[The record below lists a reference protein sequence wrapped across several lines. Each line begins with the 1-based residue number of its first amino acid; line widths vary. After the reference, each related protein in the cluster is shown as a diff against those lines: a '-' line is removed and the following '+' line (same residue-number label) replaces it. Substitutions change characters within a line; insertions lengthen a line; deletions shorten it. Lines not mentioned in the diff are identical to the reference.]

1 MAPDAGFV
9 KSATIAAGK
18 LESYPRTGSPLP
30 TRLTSGTIS
39 SSPASARTTPS
50 KRRAEFPALAGDSD
64 SSLSE
69 YDGDVADS
77 DAETERLHISPQ
89 KQRPGMTV
97 QHTGSSTITTTSAMA
112 FEITVPTLRDATK
125 QTEDTVDETPAK
137 LSSPETPTRSQTK
150 KRKREEGSPTP
161 KTPVPEEDDET
172 TPKQAAQPPKKKV
185 FSPEA
190 VVQKATI
197 DTSEKEANTQEN
209 PITNGDSTTE
219 DSAATNGVEE
229 DPKVEPVVEEPGDTV
244 MEIVEVIE
252 EETEEAKDEPT
263 SAPDETVQHVDAD
276 ADIPREDDE
285 DTEQDTKRMKAM
297 DELAEIEQMYTKLK
311 DSIYNEKLHRIEIE
325 LKLLHDGTH
334 PEYIAQ
340 RKAIDDRMEEKV
352 RLANAQYHHAMQSL
366 DTSTHVN
373 RAQLHSQYFQQTR
386 MHRENTLYHLSEM
399 WYHIQRERRAS
410 DAIVPE
416 YTYRIPERGS
426 TRIKARQKYNWEVA
440 VLGGIQKYIG
450 FPAAPD
456 VDGATEEE
464 KMEDLEAL
472 GIPPP
477 RVPAVA
483 RSIAPAGVMR
493 LDDYERPVPHHWVPT
508 HTSPPSPA
516 MHSQQHQAQPQPQQQ
531 AHAHQHLHRHH
542 HHHHRPHSHGPP
554 QQAPQHHQEQPAYPT
569 PRRAPSNSN
578 MGPSSSSAS
587 ISSLLHPSESSV
599 KMESQSSQPS
609 LPSIKN
615 TDAFSSY
622 SSHMQQQQR
631 HAPYGLNNHHI
642 NPFGRSMNE
651 PPRVRSPTPH
661 DTEKGGGAAARLG
674 GFRPPATSGSSIGYS

>member
-285 DTEQDTKRMKAM
+285 GDC
-297 DELAEIEQMYTKLK
+297 
-311 DSIYNEKLHRIEIE
+311 
-325 LKLLHDGTH
+325 
-334 PEYIAQ
+334 
-340 RKAIDDRMEEKV
+340 
-352 RLANAQYHHAMQSL
+352 
-366 DTSTHVN
+366 
-373 RAQLHSQYFQQTR
+373 
-386 MHRENTLYHLSEM
+386 
-399 WYHIQRERRAS
+399 
-410 DAIVPE
+410 
-416 YTYRIPERGS
+416 GS
-426 TRIKARQKYNWEVA
+426 H
-440 VLGGIQKYIG
+440 
-450 FPAAPD
+450 
-456 VDGATEEE
+456 
-464 KMEDLEAL
+464 
-472 GIPPP
+472 
-477 RVPAVA
+477 
-483 RSIAPAGVMR
+483 SIAGLV
-493 LDDYERPVPHHWVPT
+493 L
-508 HTSPPSPA
+508 
-516 MHSQQHQAQPQPQQQ
+516 
-531 AHAHQHLHRHH
+531 
-542 HHHHRPHSHGPP
+542 
-554 QQAPQHHQEQPAYPT
+554 
-569 PRRAPSNSN
+569 
-578 MGPSSSSAS
+578 
-587 ISSLLHPSESSV
+587 
-599 KMESQSSQPS
+599 
-609 LPSIKN
+609 
-615 TDAFSSY
+615 TDAMKTPSKT
-622 SSHMQQQQR
+622 QR
-631 HAPYGLNNHHI
+631 G
-642 NPFGRSMNE
+642 
-651 PPRVRSPTPH
+651 
-661 DTEKGGGAAARLG
+661 
-674 GFRPPATSGSSIGYS
+674 